1 MSERGDIY
9 LGFAA
14 WGKEMENCRLDLA
27 KQLEAVSPVHRRTGA
42 SGGLQVGRI
51 LIAVT
56 GKKGVRHQVPTRV
69 LCLDDKA
76 QPRYIDN
83 IRYFPPW

>member
-1 MSERGDIY
+1 MCRREAIFTWASRH
-9 LGFAA
+9 
-14 WGKEMENCRLDLA
+14 KEKRWRTAGLDLA
-27 KQLEAVSPVHRRTGA
+27 KQLEAVSPVQRRTGA

-76 QPRYIDN
+76 
-83 IRYFPPW
+83 